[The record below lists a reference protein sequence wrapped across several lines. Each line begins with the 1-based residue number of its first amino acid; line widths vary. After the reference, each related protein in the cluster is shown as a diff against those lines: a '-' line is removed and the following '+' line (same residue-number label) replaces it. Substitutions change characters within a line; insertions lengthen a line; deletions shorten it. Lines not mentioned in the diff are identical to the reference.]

1 MKPLD
6 GLRILD
12 LTRVLAGPFATAI
25 LADLGA
31 EVIKLE
37 PPQGDDYRHIG
48 PFQDG
53 ESALFA
59 LTNRGKKSVVI
70 DLKASDGQ
78 ALARRIA
85 GTCDVVVENFRP
97 GVAER
102 LGLGAERLRQGNPR
116 LVVCSISGFGQ
127 SGPSAELPAYDIV
140 VQAMSGWMDATGEDG
155 GQPLKVGEALGDIAA
170 GLYAVIAILS
180 AVIGSARTGQG
191 TTLDVAML
199 DCLVAML
206 PTSHALHLYA
216 GRSVQRVGN
225 RHPLSTPFGAF
236 RTSDGH
242 AIIAV
247 LGARQFRALAGL
259 IGAPEAADDPRFA
272 SDEDRTAHE
281 PALRAL
287 IETWTAARPTAE
299 VVGALSAAG
308 IPAAPIQTLA
318 EQLASPHARARAL
331 VSELPHHRLGQSPVV
346 GQPVRFGA
354 GKPLASR
361 GAPALGGDS
370 RAVLERLGL
379 TTDQIAGLIEAGI
392 VQETTRA

>member
-1 MKPLD
+1 MKPLE
-6 GLRILD
+6 GLRVLD

-48 PFQDG
+48 PFRDG

-70 DLKASDGQ
+70 DLKSPDGQ

-102 LGLGAERLRQGNPR
+102 LGLGADRLRQGNPR

-140 VQAMSGWMDATGEDG
+140 VQAMSGWMDATGEEG

-191 TTLDVAML
+191 ATLDVAML

-206 PTSHALHLYA
+206 PTSQALHLYA
-216 GRSVQRVGN
+216 SRSVERVGN

-287 IETWTAARPTAE
+287 IENWTAVRPTAE

-318 EQLASPHARARAL
+318 EQLASPHAQARAL

-354 GKPLASR
+354 EKPLAPQ

-379 TTDQIAGLIEAGI
+379 TTDQIAGLIKAGI
-392 VQETTRA
+392 VQETTLA